1 MTPHV
6 LTQSRLSEEREN
18 YALFAAGTAVIA
30 DEDSL
35 VEPQQEPADS
45 LAAGAVL
52 RLPGTLLKAYAEICQ
67 VLGNLRESRDAI
79 RQATV
84 DKLQHTTAKL
94 AEVSSATEVA
104 ATGIL
109 DGVDR
114 AIVLV
119 DELDTLDESKCQR
132 ALDVRLL
139 LRDEL
144 FQVQSFLQF
153 QDITTQQLNHAA
165 SILVEVERRLLG
177 LAQTLDPA
185 GMGLPGAFVDEHA
198 PDAHIFDPHATLNDA
213 DIRQALADS
222 IFRPSE

>member
-6 LTQSRLSEEREN
+6 LTTSGLTEERERF
-18 YALFAAGTAVIA
+18 ALFVAGAAMIA
-30 DEDSL
+30 SEDPLSAPHMSA
-35 VEPQQEPADS
+35 EDGH
-45 LAAGAVL
+45 AGAVL
-52 RLPGTLLKAYAEICQ
+52 RLPGTLLKAYAEICE

-109 DGVDR
+109 DGLDR

-119 DELDTLDESKCQR
+119 DELDSIDQSGDTRGQ
-132 ALDVRLL
+132 DVRLR

-144 FQVQSFLQF
+144 FQVQSCLQF
-153 QDITTQQLNHAA
+153 QDITAQQLNHAS

-177 LAQTLDPA
+177 LAQTLDPGA
-185 GMGLPGAFVDEHA
+185 SGLPVPEVPQQA
-198 PDAHIFDPHATLNDA
+198 PENRAFDPGATLHDA

-222 IFRPSE
+222 IFRPPG